1 MKYLYII
8 YQYLIAIP
16 LILVI
21 TLFTALVT
29 VICFPW
35 KNGAFPHAVQVFWSR
50 SIIRLLLVPITV
62 TGQENIQKGQS
73 YVFVSNHQ
81 SFLDVFAIYGWL
93 PANFKWL
100 MKKELR
106 RVPFVGFACKVA
118 GHIFVDRANPV
129 AALHSIKEIEAELQ
143 NGVSTVIFPEGTR
156 TKTGEMGRFKRG
168 AFQVALDLHLPIIPI
183 SLTGCY
189 EAMPRGTYYARTH
202 SHIYMHIGKPIDLS
216 DFIDP
221 STSQIDSN
229 AAMAYVRE
237 RVQEGM
243 QQQA

>member
-62 TGQENIQKGQS
+62 TGQENIRKGQS

-221 STSQIDSN
+221 MTSKIDPN
-229 AAMAYVRE
+229 TAMTHVRE
-237 RVQEGM
+237 KVQEGM
-243 QQQA
+243 QH

>member
-1 MKYLYII
+1 MKYLYIL

-21 TLFTALVT
+21 TLFTAIVT
-29 VICFPW
+29 IICFPW
-35 KNGAFPHAVQVFWSR
+35 KNGAIPHAIQVFWSR
-50 SIIRLLLVPITV
+50 SIIRLFLVPITV

-189 EAMPRGTYYARTH
+189 EAMPRGTYYARPH

-243 QQQA
+243 QQGK

>member
-1 MKYLYII
+1 MKYLYIL
-8 YQYLIAIP
+8 YQYLIAFP
-16 LILVI
+16 LIIVI
-21 TLFTALVT
+21 TLFTAIVT
-29 VICFPW
+29 IICFPW

-189 EAMPRGTYYARTH
+189 EAMPRGTYYARPH

-243 QQQA
+243 QQGK

>member
-1 MKYLYII
+1 MKYFYII

-189 EAMPRGTYYARTH
+189 EAMPRGTYYARPH

-221 STSQIDSN
+221 STSQMDSN

>member
-1 MKYLYII
+1 MKYLYIA

-29 VICFPW
+29 IICFPW

-62 TGQENIQKGQS
+62 TGQENIRKGQS

-81 SFLDVFAIYGWL
+81 SFLDVFAVYGWL
-93 PANFKWL
+93 PSNFKWL

-106 RVPFVGFACKVA
+106 RIPFVGFACKVA

-129 AALHSIKEIEAELQ
+129 AALRSIKEIEAELQ

-168 AFQVALDLHLPIIPI
+168 AFQVALDLHLPVVPI
-183 SLTGCY
+183 SLTGFY
-189 EAMPRGTYYARTH
+189 EAMPRDTYYVR
-202 SHIYMHIGKPIDLS
+202 SHAHLRMHIGKPIDLS

-221 STSQIDSN
+221 MTSKIDPN
-229 AAMAYVRE
+229 AAMAHVRE
-237 RVQEGM
+237 LVQEGM
-243 QQQA
+243 HQ